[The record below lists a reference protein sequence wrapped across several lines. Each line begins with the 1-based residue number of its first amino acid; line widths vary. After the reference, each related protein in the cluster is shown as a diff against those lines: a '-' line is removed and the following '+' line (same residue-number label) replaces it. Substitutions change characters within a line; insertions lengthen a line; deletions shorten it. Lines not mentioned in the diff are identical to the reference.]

1 MTWLKNIIK
10 NFPQGSPL
18 HQEEGGDSSAET
30 TDDSGDGGGGGGPA
44 PTEEKTEAQK
54 YKIPAGPPP

>member
-18 HQEEGGDSSAET
+18 RQEEGGDSGEET
-30 TDDSGDGGGGGGPA
+30 TDDSGDGGGGGPA
-44 PTEEKTEAQK
+44 LTGEKTEAQK